1 MASDCMV
8 VKDANSLANDD
19 HWLEEQLSAAVKN
32 LAKRP
37 AERRGPYEV
46 SDEVIE
52 HLSRKYFSTGLL
64 R

>member
-8 VKDANSLANDD
+8 VKDANGIANDD
-19 HWLEEQLSAAVKN
+19 NWLEEQLSTAVKN

-37 AERRGPYEV
+37 LERRGPYEV
-46 SDEVIE
+46 SDEVID
-52 HLSRKYFSTGLL
+52 HLNRKYCATQLP

>member
-8 VKDANSLANDD
+8 VKDAISLANDD
-19 HWLEEQLSAAVKN
+19 HWLEEQLSAAIKN
-32 LAKRP
+32 LAERP

-52 HLSRKYFSTGLL
+52 HLSKKYFANRLS

>member
-1 MASDCMV
+1 MARDCVV

-19 HWLEEQLSAAVKN
+19 HWLEEQLSAAVNN

-37 AERRGPYEV
+37 IERRGPYEV

-52 HLSRKYFSTGLL
+52 HLSKKYFATHL